1 MFGLQLKITKKLDLK
16 TPLRTYLF
24 LTYSQNSTLGPGDIE
39 IEVSKHDVSLNAL
52 QQMRDKLL
60 LINVAN
66 TGALQALQEYYL
78 QLESVSK
85 KFPLSSSGMHNAPSI
100 NFEWTDT
107 LSRKNN
113 FVGNSSWEY
122 ERACCL
128 FNIAVIESGMATVID
143 RKDLENAKA
152 CKDGLLRSASVLS
165 FLRTSIAP
173 NLLGVV
179 PRDLQDPGLS
189 LFFSLL
195 QAQAQVCLYEIGRD
209 KGMNPD
215 TLSII
220 AGGTSEL
227 FSRAENAFPS
237 EGPDADETNRSCPTV
252 PWSYHAKCQ
261 RISWDAVKFYR
272 QATLCAERFEKSGFG
287 YGEQIAWLTASDA
300 ACNAVFTFK
309 EFVNNQQESALRAIA
324 QADAILAKEK
334 NSSSFLNWMP
344 LTQAPISS
352 TVSVESKPNGVFAT
366 VDVSLAKSV
375 KEKVQEL
382 LLIARKENN
391 EIYQQRVPLLS
402 ELPEIESR
410 ILVKITPETGADLT
424 LVKKGIKDLFSNLYS
439 PEVAAIVRV
448 LNEKKLA
455 VLHGRRERATKSME
469 DENSTLAEHNLPYT
483 VQTGPGSSGVPETLW
498 QKIARCQSQGG
509 INELERLL
517 TLNTAMSNA
526 SSEWIRIATA
536 ILSEEAEEDEQH
548 RTMYGAKWTI
558 VSSKVAAHELREDV
572 QRYKSLEQT
581 AEQSD
586 LRVRTMMTDHRKDLQ
601 RLTLSRSEFDHSF
614 PSGYEETPSVTD
626 SVGNE
631 AEGLRKKI
639 LQGLEDLRQLRAN
652 RGNLVTEF
660 DVDLELEAKALV
672 SLNHNELTA
681 AIDAV
686 FLKQSASSQRLEET
700 YTRQA
705 ILLSHITTDVTRF
718 SQLRSLDER
727 QRNRVRAVQSLNEV
741 VDKYEQIMAHL
752 KDGEGFWTEFKKR
765 TEVLLATVRDFK
777 EARAIE
783 VRETLFRL
791 QPRPL
796 SISSPV
802 AYSPPLY
809 QPLGTPQPSVLQ
821 QSNPYYSG
829 QQINLQQ
836 QQQQQQQQQFIQQGQ
851 QQQHQLNP
859 GSNPQSSLSAI
870 RVPSTIQP
878 TAPASPF
885 STAVNLLHGQESPSV
900 ATLVS
905 MGFERSRVIEAL
917 NANHGNF
924 DNALAALLSS
934 PTV

>member
-1 MFGLQLKITKKLDLK
+1 
-16 TPLRTYLF
+16 
-24 LTYSQNSTLGPGDIE
+24 
-39 IEVSKHDVSLNAL
+39 
-52 QQMRDKLL
+52 
-60 LINVAN
+60 
-66 TGALQALQEYYL
+66 
-78 QLESVSK
+78 
-85 KFPLSSSGMHNAPSI
+85 
-100 NFEWTDT
+100 
-107 LSRKNN
+107 
-113 FVGNSSWEY
+113 
-122 ERACCL
+122 
-128 FNIAVIESGMATVID
+128 
-143 RKDLENAKA
+143 
-152 CKDGLLRSASVLS
+152 
-165 FLRTSIAP
+165 
-173 NLLGVV
+173 
-179 PRDLQDPGLS
+179 
-189 LFFSLL
+189 
-195 QAQAQVCLYEIGRD
+195 
-209 KGMNPD
+209 
-215 TLSII
+215 
-220 AGGTSEL
+220 
-227 FSRAENAFPS
+227 
-237 EGPDADETNRSCPTV
+237 
-252 PWSYHAKCQ
+252 
-261 RISWDAVKFYR
+261 
-272 QATLCAERFEKSGFG
+272 
-287 YGEQIAWLTASDA
+287 
-300 ACNAVFTFK
+300 
-309 EFVNNQQESALRAIA
+309 
-324 QADAILAKEK
+324 
-334 NSSSFLNWMP
+334 
-344 LTQAPISS
+344 
-352 TVSVESKPNGVFAT
+352 
-366 VDVSLAKSV
+366 
-375 KEKVQEL
+375 
-382 LLIARKENN
+382 
-391 EIYQQRVPLLS
+391 
-402 ELPEIESR
+402 
-410 ILVKITPETGADLT
+410 
-424 LVKKGIKDLFSNLYS
+424 
-439 PEVAAIVRV
+439 
-448 LNEKKLA
+448 
-455 VLHGRRERATKSME
+455 ME
-469 DENSTLAEHNLPYT
+469 DENSTLAENNLPYT

-586 LRVRTMMTDHRKDLQ
+586 TRVRTMMSDHRKDLQ

-626 SVGNE
+626 SVRIE

-660 DVDLELEAKALV
+660 DIDLESEAKALV
-672 SLNHNELTA
+672 SLNQNELTA

-686 FLKQSASSQRLEET
+686 FLKQTTSSQRLEET
-700 YTRQA
+700 YSRQA
-705 ILLSHITTDVTRF
+705 ILLSQITTDVTRF

-727 QRNRVRAVQSLNEV
+727 QRNRVRAVQNLNEV

-802 AYSPPLY
+802 VYSPPLY
-809 QPLGTPQPSVLQ
+809 QPPSLGTTQPSVLQ
-821 QSNPYYSG
+821 QSNPYFSD

-836 QQQQQQQQQFIQQGQ
+836 PQQQQFNQQGQ
-851 QQQHQLNP
+851 QQQQQQLNP

-870 RVPSTIQP
+870 RIPSTIQP
-878 TAPASPF
+878 TAPSSPF
-885 STAVNLLHGQESPSV
+885 STAVNLLHGQEAPSV